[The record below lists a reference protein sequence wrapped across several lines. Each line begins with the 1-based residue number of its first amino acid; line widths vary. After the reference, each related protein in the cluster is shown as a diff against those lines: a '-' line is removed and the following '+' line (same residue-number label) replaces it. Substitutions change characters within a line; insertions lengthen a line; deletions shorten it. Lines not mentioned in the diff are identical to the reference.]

1 MYNFDKDV
9 VLRSYCTAAE
19 KRNYFGLSRKRE
31 SAFISKEV
39 SDWKKTIEKFKIHK
53 EIDCHDEVKQMEI
66 LAATT
71 EPIDEQLNTKLAGQ
85 KRNNRQ
91 IFLKILENLRFL
103 SRQGLPMLGDNNNG
117 NFI

>member
-1 MYNFDKDV
+1 
-9 VLRSYCTAAE
+9 
-19 KRNYFGLSRKRE
+19 
-31 SAFISKEV
+31 
-39 SDWKKTIEKFKIHK
+39 
-53 EIDCHDEVKQMEI
+53 MEI